1 MDPLSLCRIISWVA
15 WVVLWGACS
24 LLVVTWRLFL
34 TNRYLREGLEREQQR
49 HTAIERALLNS
60 SFKQCNGL
68 QRSLLESFL
77 REPTPTLHNLV
88 ESTEKE
94 WRARRSTP
102 PSPPRQDWTDDTD
115 PTMDLRTSD
124 LRDLTRR

>member
-24 LLVVTWRLFL
+24 LLVITWRLFL

-49 HTAIERALLNS
+49 HTAIERGLLSS
-60 SFKQCNGL
+60 SFRRCNEL
-68 QRSLLESFL
+68 QKSLLESFL
-77 REPTPTLHNLV
+77 REPTPTLERLV
-88 ESTEKE
+88 ADTEAQ
-94 WRARRSTP
+94 WRARQSVP
-102 PSPPRQDWTDDTD
+102 PSPPRQDWKDDEDST
-115 PTMDLRTSD
+115 TELRTSD